1 MLPDDNGFLLNH
13 IWGKT
18 LGDGTSNLF
27 GLWQHPNST
36 LGPVKAKE
44 EYVAFARRLGVSL
57 TQGYLFRP
65 TDQKGRVVDKPLSSA
80 AAEHQFKLHLK
91 KPALTPG
98 RLSTASTQGGPHP
111 GLFRLRIGRPYEACR
126 MVLPRYSWVLPQAG

>member
-44 EYVAFARRLGVSL
+44 EYVAFAWRLGVSL

-65 TDQKGRVVDKPLSSA
+65 TDQKGHVVDKPLSSA

-111 GLFRLRIGRPYEACR
+111 GLFGLRIGRPYEACR